1 MKTVERSSYPG
12 WNNHPVYHCRTTD
25 AWHEVSSWCYQS
37 DVETFLLSSGPMGYI
52 FQVRKLHPLFVLR
65 WS

>member
-12 WNNHPVYHCRTTD
+12 WNNYPVYCCTTTNN
-25 AWHEVSSWCYQS
+25 WYEVSSWCHES
-37 DVETFLLSSGPMGYI
+37 GVETFLLSSGSNGYT
-52 FQVRKLHPLFVLR
+52 FQVRSLHPLFVLR